1 MEKRTFKIYSLKT
14 ALPEFMVA
22 EVVIVSSLAMAA
34 SEGPTPAAEAV
45 VDPGDSEEV
54 TDDREESELEAYNH
68 KKN

>member
-1 MEKRTFKIYSLKT
+1 MTER
-14 ALPEFMVA
+14 
-22 EVVIVSSLAMAA
+22 SLAMAASEGPTPAAEAA

-68 KKN
+68 KN